1 MINES
6 INSSGYIAGNKQPD
20 SFDGVFMD
28 RHPLWE
34 EWLRHRRP
42 TAPTVAEMAAHD
54 ARVADRMKLPTAT
67 ETEFPKFYSGE
78 LDTPVVEPP
87 TAEDMAK
94 KPTKPQEFAKMYS
107 NEMDIEETL
116 NVDELTKKK
125 PKPPKTDEPS
135 KMHYGDEPD
144 TMVDDAITAEE
155 MAVKKKKK
163 ENDKPPQMAKMY
175 SGEMDVMDEE
185 GVAKETA
192 DPVKKFA
199 APPQEP
205 MKSQQPRV

>member
-1 MINES
+1 
-6 INSSGYIAGNKQPD
+6 
-20 SFDGVFMD
+20 MD

-54 ARVADRMKLPTAT
+54 ARVADVLKLPTLAA
-67 ETEFPKFYSGE
+67 TEFPKFYSGE

-94 KPTKPQEFAKMYS
+94 KPSKPQEFAKMYS

-116 NVDELTKKK
+116 TVEELQKNAK
-125 PKPPKTDEPS
+125 PAKNEKLS

-155 MAVKKKKK
+155 MAVKKTNMKKA
-163 ENDKPPQMAKMY
+163 PQIAKMY
-175 SGEMDVMDEE
+175 SGEMDMMDEE
-185 GVAKETA
+185 GAVTKEKT
-192 DPVKKFA
+192 DPVNKYA

-205 MKSQQPRV
+205 MKNQQPRV